1 MKKLLVLRHA
11 KSSWTDPDLAD
22 FDRPLNERG
31 LRAAPFMGS
40 VIVKDG
46 LEPELIISSP
56 AERARTTAELV
67 VQGGDLAADV
77 RFEERIY
84 EASPHTLL
92 QIVSDL
98 DDDLETVLLVGHNPG
113 IEDFVKLLTGVYEPM
128 STAAMAVLAARGPTP
143 SSTRAAVTTSST
155 SGAARSTR
163 CSPAARASTG

>member
-128 STAAMAVLAARGPTP
+128 STAAMAVIELGIDYWEDVAAG
-143 SSTRAAVTTSST
+143 
-155 SGAARSTR
+155 
-163 CSPAARASTG
+163 TGKLLEVVRPKDRLKTIGKLS

>member
-113 IEDFVKLLTGVYEPM
+113 IEDFVKLLTSVYEPM
-128 STAAMAVLAARGPTP
+128 STAAMAVALTAGESR
-143 SSTRAAVTTSST
+143 SSINCSASSMV
-155 SGAARSTR
+155 
-163 CSPAARASTG
+163 